1 MQDIKFKLDTNLTDE
16 EKETIKNGNYC
27 LIIDKKKTIDEI
39 VAIISPAN
47 TPVEEIP
54 LFLKGD
60 ITYNYSDEEYSSYGV
75 LITRN
80 YCSTLISIRNVKVLQ
95 VKIKNTDGSV
105 IFSQYNCSVLTRDN
119 SSAEGKYLTDNY
131 PMIHN
136 GWNSPPGV
144 YFSGSSI
151 RMYDNKVFTEKVT
164 TIKENLSESGVIQDR
179 TICIGIL
186 DLKRHQISPYSYS
199 EEVNFVRERPYAKKF
214 VNLFLYGGDLQS
226 NYLVDLIPSVSKDLK
241 CGVKTPA
248 LRWVGFVPGK
258 SYPRMEIKYKDMVIG
273 EVSCLNGGI
282 PKIVSYYPLHNYI
295 GNYPRVFIEHLVTEG
310 LKLIDLMTQTPEV
323 CIAKTKSLVDKLLES
338 RLKSL
343 DEDIRSELC
352 EIRTH
357 QKKILE
363 SSQNIKEQESLK
375 QKIIQKK
382 DTFSEEITNGI
393 NRLAKHKFIKTVQ
406 FNCEKMGEKI
416 QNPDLVITTKFISV
430 RSEFTGLLHAL
441 GRFKVEIKFS
451 DEDADEIIRIS
462 NLDWVRKGYWR
473 EGVVTPHVSA
483 KGIACFGNVAQAVNE
498 LLASYDVFGLGYT
511 LLNYLQE
518 VNEHDGAGRQLYRFP
533 VIIDDK
539 IILTEMSE
547 NAMGKF
553 RAIYSDSGNK
563 KQFTYDEIV
572 ITMTRYPEDCDSDDP
587 SEDNTDT
594 VLEEVPLSNF
604 MN

>member
-1 MQDIKFKLDTNLTDE
+1 MQDIKFKLDTNITDNEKNTLTNE
-16 EKETIKNGNYC
+16 NYC

-39 VAIISPAN
+39 VALISPAN
-47 TPVEEIP
+47 TPIEEIP

-60 ITYNYSDEEYSSYGV
+60 ITYNYSDGEYSSYGI
-75 LITRN
+75 LITRS
-80 YCSTLISIRNVKVLQ
+80 YCSTLISIKNVAVLQ
-95 VKIKNTDGSV
+95 IKIKNANGDIV
-105 IFSQYNCSVLTRDN
+105 DQQYNCSVLTREN
-119 SSAEGKYLTDNY
+119 SSVEGKYLTDNY

-248 LRWVGFVPGK
+248 LRWVGFEPGK

-273 EVSCLNGGI
+273 EVSCLNGGV
-282 PKIVSYYPLHNYI
+282 PRIVSYYPLTNYI
-295 GNYPRVFIEHLVTEG
+295 GSYPRVFIEHLVTEG

-338 RLKSL
+338 RLKNL
-343 DEDIRSELC
+343 DQDIISELST
-352 EIRTH
+352 IKSY

-363 SSQNIKEQESLK
+363 SSQSIKEQESIK
-375 QKIIQKK
+375 QSLIRKK
-382 DTFSEEITNGI
+382 ATFSEEITNGI

-406 FNCEKMGEKI
+406 FDCEKMGEKI

-441 GRFKVEIKFS
+441 GRFKIEIKFS
-451 DEDADEIIRIS
+451 DEDSDEIIRIS

-518 VNEHDGAGRQLYRFP
+518 VNEHDSAGRYLYRFP
-533 VIIDDK
+533 VMIDDK
-539 IILTEMSE
+539 VILTEMTE
-547 NAMGKF
+547 NVWDSF
-553 RAIYSDSGNK
+553 RTIYSESEYK

-572 ITMTRYPEDCDSDDP
+572 NIMKEHHDEDGDP
-587 SEDNTDT
+587 DSEDDSNF

>member
-1 MQDIKFKLDTNLTDE
+1 MQDIKFKLDTNITDNEKNTLTNE
-16 EKETIKNGNYC
+16 NYC

-39 VAIISPAN
+39 VALISPAN
-47 TPVEEIP
+47 TPIEEIP

-60 ITYNYSDEEYSSYGV
+60 ITYNYSDGEYSSYGI
-75 LITRN
+75 LITRS
-80 YCSTLISIRNVKVLQ
+80 YCSTLISIKNVAVLQ
-95 VKIKNTDGSV
+95 IKIKNANGDIV
-105 IFSQYNCSVLTRDN
+105 DQQYNCSVLTREN
-119 SSAEGKYLTDNY
+119 SSVEGKYLTDNY
-131 PMIHN
+131 PMTHG

-144 YFSGSSI
+144 YFSGSAM
-151 RMYDNKVFTEKVT
+151 RMYDNKVFTEKVI
-164 TIKENLSESGVIQDR
+164 TIKENLSESSVIQDR
-179 TICIGIL
+179 IICIGL
-186 DLKRHQISPYSYS
+186 LNLKRYQISPYSYS
-199 EEVNFVRERPYAKKF
+199 EEVIFVRERPYAKKF
-214 VNLFLYGGDLQS
+214 VNLFLYGGDPQS
-226 NYLVDLIPSVSKDLK
+226 NYLVDLIPNISKDLK

-248 LRWVGFVPGK
+248 LRWIGFRLG
-258 SYPRMEIKYKDMVIG
+258 SAYPRMEIKYKDMVIG
-273 EVSCLNGGI
+273 EVSCLNGGV
-282 PKIVSYYPLHNYI
+282 PRIVSYYPLTNYI
-295 GNYPRVFIEHLVTEG
+295 GSYPRVFIEHLVTEG

-338 RLKSL
+338 RLKNL
-343 DEDIRSELC
+343 DQDIISELST
-352 EIRTH
+352 IKSY

-363 SSQNIKEQESLK
+363 SSQSIKEQESIK
-375 QKIIQKK
+375 QSLIRKK
-382 DTFSEEITNGI
+382 ATFSEEITNGI

-406 FNCEKMGEKI
+406 FDCEKMGEKI

-441 GRFKVEIKFS
+441 GRFKIEIKFS
-451 DEDADEIIRIS
+451 DEDSDEIIRIS

-518 VNEHDGAGRQLYRFP
+518 VNEHDSAGRYLYRFP
-533 VIIDDK
+533 VMIDDK
-539 IILTEMSE
+539 VILTEMTE
-547 NAMGKF
+547 NVWDSF
-553 RAIYSDSGNK
+553 RTIYSESEYK

-572 ITMTRYPEDCDSDDP
+572 NIMKEHHDEDGDP
-587 SEDNTDT
+587 DSEDDSNF